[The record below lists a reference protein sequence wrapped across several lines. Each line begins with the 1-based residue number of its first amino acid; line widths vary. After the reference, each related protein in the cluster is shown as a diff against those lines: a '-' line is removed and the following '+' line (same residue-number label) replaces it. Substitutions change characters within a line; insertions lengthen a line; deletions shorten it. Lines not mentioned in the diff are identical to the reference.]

1 MRTEK
6 ELVELRNEMKSNK
19 PKFRRQ
25 DWFLK
30 GLNEK
35 WRKPKG
41 LDSKLRARRRGKGAH
56 ISPGYGSPSKVRGL
70 SREGLNFVFVRNLK
84 DLDIIGKDDLIV
96 LNGNLGARKKIEIL
110 KKIKEKKLK
119 MFNFNDLE
127 KAIKKFTDNFEAR
140 KKEKEEKKKQKTQK
154 ESEKEKAKPKEEIKE
169 TDEEKKKRE
178 QEEKRR
184 VLEGKA

>member
-6 ELVELRNEMKSNK
+6 ELLELRNDIKRDK

-41 LDSKLRARRRGKGAH
+41 LDSKLRARRRGKGAVV
-56 ISPGYGSPSKVRGL
+56 SPGYGSPSKAKGL
-70 SREGLNFVFVRNLK
+70 SREGLKFVFVRNLK
-84 DLDIIGKDDLIV
+84 ELDAVGKDNLIV
-96 LNGNLGARKKIEIL
+96 LNGRLGARKKIEIL
-110 KKIKEKKLK
+110 NKIKEKKLNL
-119 MFNFNDLE
+119 FNFKDLE
-127 KAIKKFTDNFEAR
+127 KAIKKFIDIFDAR
-140 KKEKEEKKKQKTQK
+140 KKQKEEKKKKKTQK
-154 ESEKEKAKPKEEIKE
+154 ESEKEKAKPKEEKKE
-169 TDEEKKKRE
+169 TEDEKKKRE
-178 QEEKRR
+178 QEEKRK